1 MSEPGNEQRN
11 NDNNDWT
18 KNFRNPIIVLAYIV
32 MVSTIMLIG
41 ASVLGIDH
49 GVLPGMAK
57 IDFARG
63 LITYLFAIVTI
74 GIAVALVMA
83 ALTGPAP
90 TASNDARFQRGKEI
104 LSLLL
109 GVFGTIVGFYFGSEV
124 AKSKEEV
131 PFQISTLDLAPQ
143 PVGPAGTVSVRAV
156 LRGGVA
162 PYRFGVG
169 QGDEKVDAKESV
181 FEGGWIVK
189 QLQLPP
195 PKSGE
200 IQTVHVLAEDSA
212 GKRIETAAP
221 VRRSSVD

>member
-57 IDFARG
+57 ID
-63 LITYLFAIVTI
+63 FAIVTI

-143 PVGPAGTVSVRAV
+143 PVGTAGTVSVRAV

-181 FEGGWIVK
+181 FEGGCIVK